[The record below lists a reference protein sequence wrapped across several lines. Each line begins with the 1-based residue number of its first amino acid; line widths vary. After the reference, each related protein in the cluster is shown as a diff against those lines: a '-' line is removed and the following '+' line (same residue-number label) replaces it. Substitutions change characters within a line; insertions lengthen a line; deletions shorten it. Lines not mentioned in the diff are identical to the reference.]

1 MAVSVYLDVVP
12 PTETDVMTLHVEEAP
27 AKVGVFVQIQT
38 FPAGA
43 YPEYITRVTVTTA
56 NSLTDWFRI
65 RWENTSGAF
74 SPYSMPVQG
83 GTSSVVA
90 QVVDRMMLR
99 DPTLNENIAVQEA
112 EAVISFYFNVLDPYT
127 VDPATVTPSQLS
139 GLTMLA
145 LARCYV
151 VNMLTV
157 GQTQSYTAGLI
168 QQNTGSV
175 TKQQGNIDGLITMA
189 NRLLGIS
196 TSFVALIE
204 EIAVAGG
211 DYKKLVAVDLSRTI
225 IEVQ

>member
-1 MAVSVYLDVVP
+1 
-12 PTETDVMTLHVEEAP
+12 
-27 AKVGVFVQIQT
+27 
-38 FPAGA
+38 
-43 YPEYITRVTVTTA
+43 
-56 NSLTDWFRI
+56 
-65 RWENTSGAF
+65 
-74 SPYSMPVQG
+74 
-83 GTSSVVA
+83 
-90 QVVDRMMLR
+90 
-99 DPTLNENIAVQEA
+99 
-112 EAVISFYFNVLDPYT
+112 
-127 VDPATVTPSQLS
+127 
-139 GLTMLA
+139 
-145 LARCYV
+145 
-151 VNMLTV
+151 MLTV

>member
-1 MAVSVYLDVVP
+1 
-12 PTETDVMTLHVEEAP
+12 
-27 AKVGVFVQIQT
+27 
-38 FPAGA
+38 
-43 YPEYITRVTVTTA
+43 
-56 NSLTDWFRI
+56 
-65 RWENTSGAF
+65 
-74 SPYSMPVQG
+74 MPVQG